1 VKIIPSIGVDAAEII
16 RSLKDYVDESEIK
29 KYVKIADRTGSEVS
43 SIIFDI
49 QRLVKNYDAWIREG
63 DNLRK
68 KLSGRPILKYF
79 GLDTLEAIFSEVEL
93 KRIISLEASITRN
106 EGDLSF
112 FVAKPGIEKVTQR
125 VRNISTIHLKLTRRY
140 GVILLYGIKP
150 GTGLYAVET
159 EVSGGYPT
167 ARLKPIV

>member
-79 GLDTLEAIFSEVEL
+79 GLDTLEAILFL
-93 KRIISLEASITRN
+93 K
-106 EGDLSF
+106 
-112 FVAKPGIEKVTQR
+112 
-125 VRNISTIHLKLTRRY
+125 
-140 GVILLYGIKP
+140 
-150 GTGLYAVET
+150 
-159 EVSGGYPT
+159 
-167 ARLKPIV
+167 